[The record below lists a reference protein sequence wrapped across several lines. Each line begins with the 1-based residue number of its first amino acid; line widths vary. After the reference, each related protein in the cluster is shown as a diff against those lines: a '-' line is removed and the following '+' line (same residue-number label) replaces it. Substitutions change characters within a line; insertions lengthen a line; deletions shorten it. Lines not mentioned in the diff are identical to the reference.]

1 MSPILCLKSHISY
14 LTSMLRNY
22 FKTAW
27 RNLLKNKT
35 HGVINISGL
44 AVGLAGFLVILLYLN
59 HELSYDTWSE
69 ELKRVYKIS
78 ERTDDDILE
87 QSPAPLAEFLKSNA
101 AAVESATRISPA
113 GTYEVLL
120 SVGDKKIYQPG
131 SIEVDSSFFKVFP
144 YRMLSGDAATALDQ
158 PNAMVISQAVAE
170 KLFGDED
177 PIGKTIRVYN
187 AVDCVVTAVM
197 QEPETPSHL
206 EAEVVYRSP
215 YENRNTFWQNYSY
228 QTYVK
233 THVELPVAELEQVLD
248 RLYYDQ
254 RLKEGNLS
262 FQNFRAEG
270 HLAGLFVDAVQD
282 LHNFPKYSSSDFPTV
297 SVLLLLAILLLVQG
311 TINFSNLSLAGSIRR
326 AKEVGVRKVLGSNRG
341 QLLWQFMGETF
352 IQCLIALAIA
362 LLLVNLILPAFNSE
376 FGIGLNLL
384 QSSGLPSLIL
394 QVAVCLVMIV
404 ALSGLYPAV
413 FLSRYNAS
421 QVLKGNHPKGTRGAS
436 LRNALIVVQFTVSAF
451 FIIGT
456 LVISRQ
462 MEYMQM
468 RDKGFSGE
476 QVMRLE
482 ATQQIRDAKFE
493 AVSHT
498 LLNIP
503 GVQYVSKTTNVP
515 GDVFVDTTTVTFNH
529 AGNGYR
535 MASVKVSTDY
545 FKTLDIDLVQGRLFD
560 QSYTDQHTKNA
571 IVNETAA
578 RKLSLDEPL
587 EATVTFPYC
596 DSIPVQIVGVV
607 KDFNVSGFENNI
619 QPVVYTIG
627 NEACMWQSGGALL
640 LKLEGNSL
648 QQTIAAVEQAWTAI
662 DPDFP
667 IRYSF
672 LDENFEK
679 LFASYVRLQKV
690 INFFS
695 FTAIAIAA
703 MGLFSLTAFLI
714 GQRTKEIGIRKV
726 LGAEVHDLS
735 LLLGKDFIRLI
746 LIAVVIAIPLG
757 WWAASRWLEG
767 FAYRIELDVWTFL
780 VAAMALIGIAMLTV
794 GIQTTKAALANPVK
808 SLRSE

>member
-1 MSPILCLKSHISY
+1 MFKNY
-14 LTSMLRNY
+14 L
-22 FKTAW
+22 KTAW

-35 HGVINISGL
+35 HGIINISGL
-44 AVGLAGFLVILLYLN
+44 AVGLVGFLVILLYLN
-59 HELSYDTWSE
+59 YELNYDTWSDD
-69 ELKRVYKIS
+69 LKRVYKIS

-87 QSPAPLAEFLKSNA
+87 QTPAPLADFLLSNA
-101 AAVESATRISPA
+101 AAVASATRISPA
-113 GTYEVLL
+113 GSYEILL
-120 SVGDKKIYQPG
+120 SVGDKKIYQSG
-131 SIEVDSSFFKVFP
+131 SIEADSSFFRVFP
-144 YRMLSGDAATALDQ
+144 YRMLHGDAATALDQ
-158 PNAMVISQAVAE
+158 PNAMVISQAVAK
-170 KLFGDED
+170 KLFGDKD
-177 PIGKTIRVYN
+177 PIGQTVNVFNYF
-187 AVDCVVTAVM
+187 DCVVTAVM
-197 QEPETPSHL
+197 QEPEAPSHL
-206 EAEVVYRSP
+206 EAEVVYRAP
-215 YENRNTFWQNYSY
+215 YENSNTFWQNYSY

-233 THVELPVAELEQVLD
+233 THVELPVSELEKDLD
-248 RLYYDQ
+248 QLYYEQ
-254 RLKEGNLS
+254 RLKNKDLS
-262 FQNFRAEG
+262 YSEYRQKG

-282 LHNFPKYSSSDFPTV
+282 LRNSPKHGSSNFPTI

-341 QLLWQFMGETF
+341 QLLWQFMGETS
-352 IQCLIALAIA
+352 IQCLIALGIA
-362 LLLVNLILPAFNSE
+362 LLLVSLILPSFNNAFGVE
-376 FGIGLNLL
+376 LNLF
-384 QSSGLPSLIL
+384 QSSGLSYLAL
-394 QVAVCLVMIV
+394 QVATCLLIII
-404 ALSGLYPAV
+404 ALSGLYPSV
-413 FLSRYNAS
+413 FLSRYNAN
-421 QVLKGNHPKGTRGAS
+421 QVLKGNHPKGTRGVGF
-436 LRNALIVVQFTVSAF
+436 RNALIVVQFAVSAF

-462 MEYMQM
+462 MEYMQT
-468 RDKGFSGE
+468 RDKGFKGE

-482 ATQQIRDAKFE
+482 ATQQVRDAQFE
-493 AVSHT
+493 AVSQT

-503 GVQYVSKTTNVP
+503 GVQYVSKTTHVP
-515 GDVFVDTTTVTFNH
+515 GDAFHDTTTVTFNH
-529 AGNGYR
+529 GGTGYR

-545 FKTLDIDLVQGRLFD
+545 FKTLDIDLVEGRMFD
-560 QSYTDQHTKNA
+560 QSHTDQHTRNA

-578 RKLSLDEPL
+578 KKLVLDESL
-587 EATVTFPYC
+587 GANITFPYC
-596 DSIPVQIVGVV
+596 DSIPVQVVGVV

-648 QQTIAAVEQAWTAI
+648 QQTIAAVEQAWQSI

-690 INFFS
+690 INFFAA
-695 FTAIAIAA
+695 TAIAIAA
-703 MGLFSLTAFLI
+703 MGLFSLSAFLI

-746 LIAVVIAIPLG
+746 LIAVVIATPLG
-757 WWAASRWLEG
+757 WWAAGTWLEG

-780 VAAMALIGIAMLTV
+780 IAAIALIGIALLTV
-794 GIQTTKAALANPVK
+794 SIQTTKAALANPVE

>member
-1 MSPILCLKSHISY
+1 MLK
-14 LTSMLRNY
+14 NY

-35 HGVINISGL
+35 HGIINISGL

-59 HELSYDTWSE
+59 HELSYDTWSD
-69 ELKRVYKIS
+69 ELKRVYKVS

-87 QSPAPLAEFLKSNA
+87 QTPAPLAEFLATNA
-101 AAVESATRISPA
+101 ASVASATRISPA
-113 GTYEVLL
+113 GSYEVLL
-120 SVGDKKIYQPG
+120 SVGDKKVYQPG
-131 SIEVDSSFFKVFP
+131 SIEADSSFFKVFP
-144 YRMLSGDAATALDQ
+144 YRMLKGDAATALNRPD
-158 PNAMVISQAVAE
+158 AVVISQSVAE
-170 KLFGDED
+170 KLFGEED
-177 PIGKTIRVYN
+177 PIGKTVTLYN
-187 AVDCVVTAVM
+187 SMECVVTAVM
-197 QEPETPSHL
+197 KEPERPSHL
-206 EAEVVYRSP
+206 EAEIVYRTS
-215 YENRNTFWQNYSY
+215 YEKSNTFWQNYSY

-233 THVELPVAELEQVLD
+233 THVELPVAELERDLD
-248 RLYYDQ
+248 QLYYEQ
-254 RLKEGNLS
+254 RLKSEDLS
-262 FQNFRAEG
+262 FFEFRQKG
-270 HLAGLFVDAVQD
+270 HQAGLFVDAVQD
-282 LHNFPKYSSSDFPTV
+282 LHNFPKHGSSNFPTI
-297 SVLLLLAILLLVQG
+297 SVLLLLAVLLLVQG

-341 QLLWQFMGETF
+341 QLLWQFMGETS

-362 LLLVNLILPAFNSE
+362 LMLVGLILPSFNNE
-376 FGIGLNLL
+376 FGLELHL
-384 QSSGLPSLIL
+384 FQPSGLPSLAL
-394 QVAVCLVMIV
+394 QVAVCLLVII

-413 FLSRYNAS
+413 FLSRYNAN
-421 QVLKGNHPKGTRGAS
+421 QVLKGNHPKGTRGAGF
-436 LRNALIVVQFTVSAF
+436 RNALIVVQFAVSAF

-462 MEYMQM
+462 MEYMQT
-468 RDKGFSGE
+468 RDKGFTGE

-482 ATQQIRDAKFE
+482 ATQQVRDAQFE
-493 AVSHT
+493 AVSQT

-503 GVQYVSKTTNVP
+503 GVQYVSKTTHVP
-515 GDVFVDTTTVTFNH
+515 GDSFNDTTTVTFNH
-529 AGNGYR
+529 AGTGYR

-545 FKTLDIDLVQGRLFD
+545 FKTLDIALVDGRMFD
-560 QSYTDQHTKNA
+560 HSYTDQHTRNA

-578 RKLSLDEPL
+578 RKLNLGEPL
-587 EATVTFPYC
+587 GANITFPYC

-648 QQTIAAVEQAWTAI
+648 QQTIAAVEQAWQSI

-690 INFFS
+690 INFFAV
-695 FTAIAIAA
+695 TAIAIAV

-726 LGAEVHDLS
+726 LGAEVQDLS

-746 LIAVVIAIPLG
+746 LMAVAIAIPLG
-757 WWAASRWLEG
+757 WWAAGTWLAG

-780 VAAMALIGIAMLTV
+780 IAAMALFGIALLTV
-794 GIQTTKAALANPVK
+794 GIQTIKAALANPVE